1 MSDLMKS
8 MSLQKKFMLIV
19 GGSIAVMLFI
29 TALFVVNVI
38 AGKAEQSIQ
47 QEVKNLV
54 KLEAQ
59 SVESFFSRYGGVA
72 NTFLS
77 NPFLKDFF
85 AQHNARGAPESALPR
100 AREMYTLFQNISGDD
115 ANIKS
120 AFFGSA
126 NTGEY
131 FYEDGRVGVDT
142 EGPDAGDASKG
153 YFATKRPWFNTA
165 VKNGELYVTPPAV
178 DSQDG
183 TVSAVVQ
190 KPVFHNGKLLG
201 VGGVDILISTVGDVI
216 DDIRFQ
222 GKGTAFLLD
231 DQQNIVYFPKQE
243 VELPLSSPVSDF
255 DNAFADTQGFA
266 ELASRIRSSS
276 AGIVPVTW
284 RGESYFAVYEHA
296 ALEEPVMD
304 WSLGIL
310 IPASLIDEPINEAI
324 TSATIMSVI
333 IILIIAAITFVA
345 GSRITRPILEMKEAM
360 AEIASGDGDLT
371 KRLEIKSNDEIGALA
386 AEFNRFTDKLRKL
399 LQQTATHTTAV
410 AEAAA
415 HLRDVSQKTN
425 SEIQKERNQVDNVSS
440 AVTEMAATVVEISE
454 NAAQS
459 SEAADL
465 ADNRVREGT
474 QQAKEAMHEIQSLA
488 SAISQ
493 GVEVVSGLSKE
504 SDNIGAVIDVINS
517 IAEQTNLLALNA
529 AIEAARAGEQGRGFA
544 VVADEVRSLASRTQD
559 STDDIRRMVEKLQ
572 SMAEQTDAVMQE
584 GKSQSQRGVEKTEL
598 VVTSLEHISS
608 AIGTVQIQ
616 SSQIAQA
623 TEQQTVAAEDIN
635 KSLVTISG
643 SSDRTSQHAEELAV
657 EATQLSGVS
666 SELRDLVNQFKI

>member
-1 MSDLMKS
+1 MKS

-100 AREMYTLFQNISGDD
+100 AEEMYTLFRNISDDD

-131 FYEDGRVGVDT
+131 FYEAGRVGVET
-142 EGPDAGDASKG
+142 EGPDAGDPAKG

-165 VKNGELYVTPPAV
+165 VKKRKLYVTPPAV

-190 KPVFHNGKLLG
+190 KPVFHDGKLLG

-243 VELPLSSPVSDF
+243 VDLPLSSPVANF
-255 DNAFADTQGFA
+255 DNAFSDTEGFG
-266 ELASRIRSSS
+266 ELANRIRDSRS
-276 AGIVPVTW
+276 GIVPVVW

-310 IPASLIDEPINEAI
+310 IPASLIDEPINDAI
-324 TSATIMSVI
+324 TSATLMSVI

-386 AEFNRFTDKLRKL
+386 AEFNRFTDKLREL

-410 AEAAA
+410 AEAAE

-425 SEIQKERNQVDNVSS
+425 SEIQKERHQVDNVSS
-440 AVTEMAATVVEISE
+440 AVTEMATTVVEISE

-465 ADNRVREGT
+465 ADSRVREGT

-488 SAISQ
+488 NAINQ

-572 SMAEQTDAVMQE
+572 NMAEQTDAVMQE

-635 KSLVTISG
+635 RSLVTISG
-643 SSDRTSQHAEELAV
+643 SSDRTSQHAEELAA